1 MYKISIIIPVFNVED
16 YLERS
21 FDSILN
27 QTFGFD
33 NLEVIFVDDCS
44 TDNSWN
50 IIQSFVD
57 KYENVKSFSTEKNSG
72 YAGEPRNIGIENATA
87 PFLMFLDPDD
97 EYLEN
102 ACEFLYDEITKEDL
116 NFVSAN
122 FIHYKNNELKLFD
135 WTAYFPDINP
145 GDRICLDN
153 PHQDINIFKVSASIW
168 TKIFKRDFILNNSIR
183 FPVGIAAQDLVFV
196 VKSLTKTENILYI
209 NKPVAKYNVRE
220 NGSVTT
226 EMSKKSLASYIVA
239 YRLFRDI
246 ITEYDESCSWLAS
259 RSLVSFWFYK
269 LINSKISDSDKVDL
283 LKYAEPLLEDLKNTN
298 QVKINSKQQLFFDC
312 CYERRYYDAISL
324 SKRLYYKKDNYSQD
338 EILKNLKIFFIFD
351 DLDDEEL
358 TKFNDVFEDVIFIS
372 NHDSDSHIGHINL
385 NEYYDDITIEDDG
398 RVILNKASPD
408 LTFNF
413 GSINDFYIYAL
424 EEIISNEDNILLINY
439 INDFNENININEV
452 NSNKVAILDLN
463 DMNKEFYRNNISK
476 FDAIIL
482 ANDIEDFKFKNLFIM
497 NDLYSGSN
505 WNEVLFEILSR
516 IEFNYNYSIIKIKNQ
531 NNKLRLENKNLK
543 RDNKKLN
550 ELKESLLSSSS
561 WKITAPIRKIKKL
574 R

>member
-1 MYKISIIIPVFNVED
+1 MYKISIVIPVFNVED

-57 KYENVKSFSTEKNSG
+57 KYENVKSFRTEKNSG

-102 ACEFLYDEITKEDL
+102 ACEFLYDEIIKEDL

-122 FIHYKNNELKLFD
+122 FIHYKNNELRLFD
-135 WTAYFPDINP
+135 WRAYFNDIKP
-145 GDRICLDN
+145 GDRIFLDN
-153 PHQDINIFKVSASIW
+153 PKQDINIFKVSASIW
-168 TKIFKRDFILNNSIR
+168 TKIFKREFILNNSIR
-183 FPVGIAAQDLVFV
+183 FPVGIAAQDLIFI
-196 VKSLTKTENILYI
+196 VKSLTKTEKILYI
-209 NKPVAKYNVRE
+209 NEPVAKYNVRE
-220 NGSVTT
+220 DGSVTT
-226 EMSKKSLASYIVA
+226 ELSKKSLASYITA

-351 DLDDEEL
+351 DLDDAEL

-413 GSINDFYIYAL
+413 GSINDFYIYTL

-531 NNKLRLENKNLK
+531 NNKLRMENKNLK

-550 ELKESLLSSSS
+550 ELNESLLNSSS

>member
-97 EYLEN
+97 EYLDN
-102 ACEFLYDEITKEDL
+102 ACEFLYDEITRGDL

-482 ANDIEDFKFKNLFIM
+482 TNDIEDFKFKNLFIM

-531 NNKLRLENKNLK
+531 NNKLRMENKNLK

-550 ELKESLLSSSS
+550 ELNESLLNSSS

>member
-97 EYLEN
+97 EYLDN
-102 ACEFLYDEITKEDL
+102 ACEFLYDEITREDL

-531 NNKLRLENKNLK
+531 NNKLRMENKNLK

-550 ELKESLLSSSS
+550 ELNESLLNSSS

>member
-97 EYLEN
+97 EYLDN
-102 ACEFLYDEITKEDL
+102 ACEFLYDEITRGDL

-324 SKRLYYKKDNYSQD
+324 SKGQLQ
-338 EILKNLKIFFIFD
+338 
-351 DLDDEEL
+351 
-358 TKFNDVFEDVIFIS
+358 
-372 NHDSDSHIGHINL
+372 
-385 NEYYDDITIEDDG
+385 
-398 RVILNKASPD
+398 
-408 LTFNF
+408 
-413 GSINDFYIYAL
+413 
-424 EEIISNEDNILLINY
+424 
-439 INDFNENININEV
+439 
-452 NSNKVAILDLN
+452 
-463 DMNKEFYRNNISK
+463 
-476 FDAIIL
+476 
-482 ANDIEDFKFKNLFIM
+482 
-497 NDLYSGSN
+497 SG
-505 WNEVLFEILSR
+505 
-516 IEFNYNYSIIKIKNQ
+516 
-531 NNKLRLENKNLK
+531 
-543 RDNKKLN
+543 
-550 ELKESLLSSSS
+550 
-561 WKITAPIRKIKKL
+561 
-574 R
+574 